1 MADNAFFRSS
11 RGAASHRLNL
21 IAVEMAMQ
29 YHVDPEVMLNKPIS
43 MLMWLQ
49 ELTIEMVRLQ
59 EEERRRA
66 REEL

>member
-1 MADNAFFRSS
+1 
-11 RGAASHRLNL
+11 
-21 IAVEMAMQ
+21 MQ